1 MTESAQSDERGSD
14 EASDWNDMQS
24 SYDKW
29 DPPSVKDYAIGHTQS
44 GMIFETC
51 DRSVYLCAYV
61 QLTTVNIFG
70 IS

>member
-1 MTESAQSDERGSD
+1 MAESAQSDERGTD
-14 EASDWNDMQS
+14 EASGWNDMPS
-24 SYDKW
+24 SYDKC
-29 DPPSVKDYAIGHTQS
+29 DPPSMKDYAIGHLQS

>member
-1 MTESAQSDERGSD
+1 MAESAQSDERVTD
-14 EASDWNDMQS
+14 EASGQNDMQS

-29 DPPSVKDYAIGHTQS
+29 NSLSVKDNDIGRIQS

-51 DRSVYLCAYV
+51 DCSVYLCAYV
-61 QLTTVNIFG
+61 QLTTVNTFG

>member
-1 MTESAQSDERGSD
+1 
-14 EASDWNDMQS
+14 MQS
-24 SYDKW
+24 PYDKW

-70 IS
+70 I

>member
-1 MTESAQSDERGSD
+1 MAESAQSDERVTD
-14 EASDWNDMQS
+14 EASGQNDMQS

-29 DPPSVKDYAIGHTQS
+29 NPLSVKDYDIGRIQS

-51 DRSVYLCAYV
+51 DRSVYLFAYV

-70 IS
+70 SS